1 MEQTGRIRQIPY
13 YFAQIARK
21 VIHNYSPHLSRQN
34 FVLLFRSRWH
44 NSRILRTKCSTPFIY
59 KGSSLFL
66 SFTTWQAKT
75 PLIGLN

>member
-1 MEQTGRIRQIPY
+1 MKQTGRIRQIPY

-44 NSRILRTKCSTPFIY
+44 NSVILRTKCSTLLFKREVPFFCHLPRG
-59 KGSSLFL
+59 KRKLH
-66 SFTTWQAKT
+66 
-75 PLIGLN
+75 